1 MRQLSTSEQEL
12 QTLCIHPINE
22 IIFLS
27 QRHHLG
33 SKTNETQRGA
43 GKESTHPRPWQRGV
57 EARIHEGSFGCWWW
71 SKALLG
77 AQGRGKEGRQLD
89 LVEIQDPAQRE
100 GTQREGF
107 LLEGERLGHQCSS
120 QLGHILA
127 PPPAGRIALGQ
138 LLIFFGLGFLICKTR
153 ILISMQRYVVQLRCT
168 KDTLPGTLT
177 FHRMR
182 SLAWV

>member
-1 MRQLSTSEQEL
+1 MRPKEGQGKRAH
-12 QTLCIHPINE
+12 IHTP
-22 IIFLS
+22 
-27 QRHHLG
+27 G
-33 SKTNETQRGA
+33 SVVWKLEFM
-43 GKESTHPRPWQRGV
+43 KDHS
-57 EARIHEGSFGCWWW
+57 GCWWW
-71 SKALLG
+71 SKALPG

-100 GTQREGF
+100 GTQWEGF
-107 LLEGERLGHQCSS
+107 LLEGERLRHQCSS

-138 LLIFFGLGFLICKTR
+138 LLIFFGLGFLICKAR
-153 ILISMQRYVVQLRCT
+153 ILISMQRYVIQLRCT